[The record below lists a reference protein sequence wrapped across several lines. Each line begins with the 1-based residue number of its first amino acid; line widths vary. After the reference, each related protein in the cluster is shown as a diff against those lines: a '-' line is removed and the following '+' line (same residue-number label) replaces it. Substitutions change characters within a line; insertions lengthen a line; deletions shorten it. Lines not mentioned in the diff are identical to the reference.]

1 MKLWLECVSRECFRI
16 TLLNKINGCISIS
29 FQMFFLTHLKLSEDR
44 NRTSLN
50 ADLNM
55 KYRIHRIDKIVD
67 VAFNNQGAMNFTLK
81 FTFVVKIELS

>member
-1 MKLWLECVSRECFRI
+1 
-16 TLLNKINGCISIS
+16 
-29 FQMFFLTHLKLSEDR
+29 MFLLTHLKLSADR

-67 VAFNNQGAMNFTLK
+67 VTFNNQGAMNFTLK
-81 FTFVVKIELS
+81 FTYVVKIELS